1 MDNKAP
7 AKKDSLTFEDFVRQ
21 MRRPTPI
28 IMTPTGL
35 MPPGDASTLQKV
47 SELKASAIVA
57 GDLLRGLRFESP
69 GGETGNMV
77 APSDLV
83 KGAVIYQGDDAGIPA
98 AIESA
103 VLGRRNGSII
113 DTIPLPITSKGL
125 MESKRP
131 DGYRKIEIKFSFVDR
146 GEVNSQNKG
155 RTNVQDCE
163 YDKAFIIVPF
173 DEAFS
178 GPRPTKALMLEEV
191 VDGGEGTGACWV
203 VERCR
208 GPSDV

>member
-1 MDNKAP
+1 MDNKTP
-7 AKKDSLTFEDFVRQ
+7 VNKDSLTFEDFVRQ
-21 MRRPTPI
+21 MRRPTPL

-35 MPPGDASTLQKV
+35 MPPGDASSLQKV
-47 SELKASAIVA
+47 SELEAIGIVV
-57 GDLLRGLRFESP
+57 GNLLCCLRFESP

-83 KGAVIYQGDDAGIPA
+83 KGAVIYQGNDSGISA

-103 VLGRRNGSII
+103 VLGGRNGSII
-113 DTIPLPITSKGL
+113 DTIPLPVTSKGL

-131 DGYRKIEIKFSFVDR
+131 AGYRKIEIKFSFVDR
-146 GEVNSQNKG
+146 GEVNSQTKG

-178 GPRPTKALMLEEV
+178 GTRPTKVLMLEEV

-203 VERCR
+203 VERRR
-208 GPSDV
+208 GAV